1 MRIMKILLIAALA
14 CNFVTLSTTCM
25 LACSPLTGGHS
36 VKRGANQAKQD
47 APELVP
53 GALIERD
60 IKGGESHSYRVTL
73 IASQYVRVSVTPLVG
88 ALMVFGPGNQQ
99 LAEAHIKDKPTERG
113 RILLVSEA
121 AGDYR
126 VELRARED
134 YRYLIKISELRPA
147 TSEDRDRFAAQGLL
161 AEANRA
167 SDDNALKEALR
178 AWRSL
183 GDREGEADTLFSLGI
198 KYDSLGEFHKALD
211 CFSQALP
218 LTRAMQDYRA
228 EAKILNDI
236 GEMYHV
242 SGELHTALEYYDRAI
257 RARGVSKRGAL
268 SLNNSSVAY
277 RDLGELQKALDY
289 GHQALATWSDLGDK
303 HGEGYALNNVGAIY
317 SLAGEPQK
325 ALEYHS
331 RALSIF
337 RNSSDFVPRA
347 ISHAMIGGD
356 YFSLGDPHKAL
367 EHYSKALELVRAIS
381 LRELEA
387 SLLGSIGSVYLSLS
401 EYQKAEGF
409 YNQALLLSRTITYPK
424 REAFAL
430 RGMGEVYLS
439 TGEPRKAL
447 ECYAQALLLYRAM
460 ESRMEEAATLYGI
473 ARAKRELGDLTE
485 ARAQIEGAL
494 NIIESTRTKV
504 MSQDLRSSFLASNQ
518 SYYELY
524 IDVLMSLSQRHP
536 AEGYAAAALLASERA
551 RARSLLEILMESRF
565 DIRQGVDAALL
576 QRERNLQQRINAKAE
591 RLTRLLG
598 GKHTEQDVAEA
609 RKEIDSLLADYRQI
623 QAQIRRRSPRYAALV
638 QPQPLTLNEIQEQ
651 VLDDD
656 SLLLEYSLGRDRSYL
671 WAITSSQ
678 MKCYEL
684 PARDKIETAARR
696 LYELLARGDRRELR
710 TQLKIAAAELSR
722 IVLNPVAAQ
731 LKGKRLLIVS
741 DGTLQYIPFASLPE
755 PQPSLADAKAAG
767 NRQQGIEYGPALI
780 LQHEV
785 LALPSASVLAILR
798 QEFAGKSSASKA
810 VAVLADP
817 VLVSDDPRIKRPTIR
832 AELHTSVNSQSS
844 DISLIRS
851 ARESGVS
858 FERLRY
864 TRQEADTIVSLSKQ
878 GASLKAVDFDASK
891 ATAINPALG
900 DYRIIH
906 FATHGLINSRH
917 PELSGLVLSLVDER
931 GRPQDG
937 FLRLHDVYNLK
948 LAADLIVLSACQTAL
963 GKEVKGEGLI
973 GLTRGFMYAGAARVV
988 ASLWD
993 VKDEATAELMKRFY
1007 ERVFRDRLKPS
1018 AALRAAQ
1025 ISMWKEERWRSPYY
1039 WAGFIFQGEWR

>member
-1 MRIMKILLIAALA
+1 
-14 CNFVTLSTTCM
+14 
-25 LACSPLTGGHS
+25 
-36 VKRGANQAKQD
+36 
-47 APELVP
+47 
-53 GALIERD
+53 
-60 IKGGESHSYRVTL
+60 
-73 IASQYVRVSVTPLVG
+73 
-88 ALMVFGPGNQQ
+88 
-99 LAEAHIKDKPTERG
+99 
-113 RILLVSEA
+113 
-121 AGDYR
+121 
-126 VELRARED
+126 
-134 YRYLIKISELRPA
+134 
-147 TSEDRDRFAAQGLL
+147 
-161 AEANRA
+161 
-167 SDDNALKEALR
+167 
-178 AWRSL
+178 
-183 GDREGEADTLFSLGI
+183 
-198 KYDSLGEFHKALD
+198 
-211 CFSQALP
+211 
-218 LTRAMQDYRA
+218 
-228 EAKILNDI
+228 
-236 GEMYHV
+236 
-242 SGELHTALEYYDRAI
+242 
-257 RARGVSKRGAL
+257 
-268 SLNNSSVAY
+268 
-277 RDLGELQKALDY
+277 
-289 GHQALATWSDLGDK
+289 
-303 HGEGYALNNVGAIY
+303 
-317 SLAGEPQK
+317 
-325 ALEYHS
+325 
-331 RALSIF
+331 
-337 RNSSDFVPRA
+337 
-347 ISHAMIGGD
+347 MIGGD